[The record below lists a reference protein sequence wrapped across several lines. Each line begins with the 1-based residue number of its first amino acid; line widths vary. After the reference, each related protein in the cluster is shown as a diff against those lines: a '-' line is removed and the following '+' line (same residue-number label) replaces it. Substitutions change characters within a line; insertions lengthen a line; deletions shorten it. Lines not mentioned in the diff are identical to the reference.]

1 MPNIDCVFVYVANN
15 CTNLIKSCQ
24 ENNTSLLQNGNI
36 FYKIANFNAKKQIF
50 HKKINKKYLQKNN
63 QDI

>member
-24 ENNTSLLQNGNI
+24 ENNTSLLQNSNI
-36 FYKIANFNAKKQIF
+36 FYKIANFNAKKTDL
-50 HKKINKKYLQKNN
+50 LQKN
-63 QDI
+63 Q